1 VRHLSAF
8 ALRIFKR
15 EPKLKIIK
23 RNILR
28 RGGFAGLRETRLVM
42 SPSIFRSRREAG
54 TSTGIGRFCYLADAS
69 FLPNGETRMHTHS
82 DIDVISVM
90 VKGCIKH
97 EGSMENGQE
106 LHVDDIQVQRAGS
119 EGFSHNEINPDDSK
133 NRMIQLWV
141 LPETKEEPASYQ
153 MFHAQP
159 GERMRVYGGPPDQ
172 NETFAARTV
181 IDIAHVNAGES
192 VSQSGRTLA
201 YMVEGSGKS
210 LQEVIREGDLV
221 ECRDFAF
228 KASADSK
235 LILVFEI

>member
-1 VRHLSAF
+1 LSAF

-15 EPKLKIIK
+15 ESKLKIIK

-172 NETFAARTV
+172 DETFAARTI

-192 VSQSGRTLA
+192 VSQSGRSLA